1 MLEKDELETLARD
14 RCAAHAKQAVK
25 VPVEIAVD
33 AQTQE
38 WDPTLL
44 RTVFFQKMSMWRKY
58 GAFDVI
64 TDANAAIV
72 GYVDHDKLEGE
83 GGGALSRD
91 ELAVLFQSEPLIP
104 RTAAISNTETFQH
117 TTGLQVQRALLS
129 LRWPVAGMLKM
140 EVLINA
146 KRKAIAAVRPVA

>member
-1 MLEKDELETLARD
+1 MLEKEELETLARD
-14 RCAAHAKQAVK
+14 RCGAHAKQALNT
-25 VPVEIAVD
+25 PVEIVND

-38 WDPTLL
+38 WDPILL

-72 GYVDHDKLEGE
+72 GFVDHDKLEGE

-91 ELAVLFQSEPLIP
+91 ELSALFQSEPLIP
-104 RTAAISNTETFQH
+104 RTASISDTQTFQH
-117 TTGLQVQRALLS
+117 TSGLEVQRALLN
-129 LRWPVAGMLKM
+129 LRYPVAGTLKM

-146 KRKAIAAVRPVA
+146 KRRAIAAIRPLP